1 LFYCKNTTHEK
12 CPNPTPGVWNF
23 AMVLMA
29 SLVPKDVLLNKS
41 VAGGLAA
48 FTAPLVRVVDALV
61 VGLYKLNVECSL
73 P

>member
-1 LFYCKNTTHEK
+1 
-12 CPNPTPGVWNF
+12 
-23 AMVLMA
+23 MVLMA